1 MAQGTQASKDEL
13 MANRPLG
20 RSAFCRGMS
29 APHDQNSSKDKN
41 HSGDDKA
48 REYKKRNGGF

>member
-1 MAQGTQASKDEL
+1 

-20 RSAFCRGMS
+20 RSTFYRGMS

-48 REYKKRNGGF
+48 REYKKEMEDSDGRRYHA

>member
-1 MAQGTQASKDEL
+1 MQASKDEL

-20 RSAFCRGMS
+20 RSTFYRGMS